1 MTGYKINGTGTFQG
15 SKHAGSRTLHFVIII
30 LIGVEEE
37 YPKSCHSPKVRSL
50 ECGVA
55 LLTRIELW
63 ADYADLTATAF
74 RTKRRYQRHG
84 LLARWSKTLSISHPI
99 HGTNLQG
106 LVRSSDVCQS
116 FVALRIVCWHSGSA
130 TSPIPCPSAIWAR
143 ARTQNLGF
151 RAPHGTFQIIRLF
164 LHVLFLS

>member
-1 MTGYKINGTGTFQG
+1 MQTQE
-15 SKHAGSRTLHFVIII
+15 TLHFVIII

-37 YPKSCHSPKVRSL
+37 YQRFTTDGPRVRSL

-63 ADYADLTATAF
+63 ADYADLTAAAF

-99 HGTNLQG
+99 STTNLQG
-106 LVRSSDVCQS
+106 LVRLSDECQS
-116 FVALRIVCWHSGSA
+116 FVALRVVCWHSGSA

-143 ARTQNLGF
+143 VTTRRFWDLEHRMGPF
-151 RAPHGTFQIIRLF
+151 RLDSCFFILFSSSTSTCIRQLVS
-164 LHVLFLS
+164 LL